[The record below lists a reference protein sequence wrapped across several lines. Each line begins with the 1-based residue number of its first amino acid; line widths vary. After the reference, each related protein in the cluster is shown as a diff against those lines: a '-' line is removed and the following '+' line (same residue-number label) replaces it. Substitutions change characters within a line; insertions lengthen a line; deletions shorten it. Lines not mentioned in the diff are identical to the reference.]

1 MMTLRRKTCVEEDNF
16 EVGGTSIILM
26 VAGARQL
33 FKITFL
39 KNIVPQN
46 ELSQAK

>member
-1 MMTLRRKTCVEEDNF
+1 MTLSRKTCVEEDNF
-16 EVGGTSIILM
+16 QAGGTSVTLM
-26 VAGARQL
+26 GAGAKQL